1 MLPMKKSNQTK
12 QRLVQLLL
20 VGLCLLNVAV
30 YYVLVRPI
38 IQADQIATSK
48 AVEIQNKLM
57 KRRLVHNKIA
67 QIERLMLEN
76 TQHFN
81 EFKNKTLFPQDK
93 GTSELLK
100 ELEEVCE
107 KAQLSKTRGTFQ
119 YDRQVRFG
127 TRKLTIVLPIK
138 GTYSKIR
145 KLLYLLENQSKFIIV
160 DSLSLEDSQ
169 EESGIV
175 QIDLRLSTLIGNSS

>member
-1 MLPMKKSNQTK
+1 MKKSNQTK

-48 AVEIQNKLM
+48 AVEIHNKLM

-76 TQHFN
+76 TQNFN
-81 EFKNKTLFPQDK
+81 QFKNKTLFPQDK

-145 KLLYLLENQSKFIIV
+145 KLLHLLENQSKFIIV

-175 QIDLRLSTLIGNSS
+175 PIDFRLGTLIGNSS

>member
-1 MLPMKKSNQTK
+1 
-12 QRLVQLLL
+12 
-20 VGLCLLNVAV
+20 
-30 YYVLVRPI
+30 
-38 IQADQIATSK
+38 
-48 AVEIQNKLM
+48 
-57 KRRLVHNKIA
+57 
-67 QIERLMLEN
+67 MLEN
-76 TQHFN
+76 TQKFN
-81 EFKNKTLFPQDK
+81 EFKDKTLFSQDK

-107 KAQLSKTRGTFQ
+107 KAQLSKTRGAFQ

-145 KLLYLLENQSKFIIV
+145 KLLHLLENQSKFIIV

>member
-1 MLPMKKSNQTK
+1 MNKPNQTK

-57 KRRLVHNKIA
+57 RRRLVHNKIA

-81 EFKNKTLFPQDK
+81 EFKNPL
-93 GTSELLK
+93 
-100 ELEEVCE
+100 
-107 KAQLSKTRGTFQ
+107 
-119 YDRQVRFG
+119 
-127 TRKLTIVLPIK
+127 IN
-138 GTYSKIR
+138 IR
-145 KLLYLLENQSKFIIV
+145 TQN
-160 DSLSLEDSQ
+160 
-169 EESGIV
+169 
-175 QIDLRLSTLIGNSS
+175 